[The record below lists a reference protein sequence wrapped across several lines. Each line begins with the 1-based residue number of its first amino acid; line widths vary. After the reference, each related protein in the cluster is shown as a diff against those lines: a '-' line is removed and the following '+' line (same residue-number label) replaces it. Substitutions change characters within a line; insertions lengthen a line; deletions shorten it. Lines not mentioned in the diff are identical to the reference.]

1 MSARLGTRRLSPP
14 AGVPS
19 SAGPRASM
27 GENPPLTPSAA
38 VPDDGENER
47 GGTLPRLHSVGPD
60 AYPSWDAIYLDNVER
75 LYRMM
80 YSRVGNRADAEDLTA
95 EVFQAALKPLRASAS
110 VGEVRAYLL
119 ATARTV
125 LASHWRR
132 HYGTEITTIDLTVDR
147 AALDEPPT
155 ESDAPRRVRSVLAQL
170 PDRYARILELRFLES
185 CTLREAANAMNIS
198 VGNAKVLQHR
208 ALRHAAQVTG
218 ASQ

>member
-1 MSARLGTRRLSPP
+1 MSAQLGTRRLSPP

-19 SAGPRASM
+19 STGPRASM
-27 GENPPLTPSAA
+27 GENSPPSPSAA
-38 VPDDGENER
+38 VPDDGDNER

-60 AYPSWDAIYLDNVER
+60 AYPNWDAIYLDNVER
-75 LYRMM
+75 LYRIM
-80 YSRVGNRADAEDLTA
+80 YARVGNRADAEDLTA
-95 EVFQAALKPLRASAS
+95 EVFQAALKPLRTSAS

-132 HYGTEITTIDLTVDR
+132 HYGTEITTIDVTVDR

-155 ESDAPRRVRSVLAQL
+155 ESDAPGRVRAVLAEL

-198 VGNAKVLQHR
+198 LGNAKVLQHR
-208 ALRHAAQVTG
+208 ALRHAAQFTG